1 MTNTSLDLRDKKIH
15 DFCCSGVK
23 LIAVANGIRHG
34 KKSNSWQYGHSISLK
49 VQFLDI
55 EAVKELFIFGGTC
68 RKEPSRKFDKILHQD
83 KCC

>member
-1 MTNTSLDLRDKKIH
+1 MVLDISR
-15 DFCCSGVK
+15 
-23 LIAVANGIRHG
+23 

-55 EAVKELFIFGGTC
+55 EAVKELSIFGAIC
-68 RKEPSRKFDKILHQD
+68 RKEPSRKFDKISHQD

>member
-68 RKEPSRKFDKILHQD
+68 RKEPSRKD